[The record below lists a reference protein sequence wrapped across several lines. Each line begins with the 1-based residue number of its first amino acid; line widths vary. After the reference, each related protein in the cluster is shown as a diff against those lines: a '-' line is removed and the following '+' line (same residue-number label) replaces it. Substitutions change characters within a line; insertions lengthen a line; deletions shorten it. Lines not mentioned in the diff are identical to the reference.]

1 MSLFTELVDDYMSSV
16 NKRILETIEKSDYSD
31 EIKEL
36 LKSLL
41 AIELRHR
48 GDKMPRY
55 AEDYDRIIMRLVKY
69 REDEEVLDDAT

>member
-1 MSLFTELVDDYMSSV
+1 MSSV

-41 AIELRHR
+41 AIELRQH
-48 GDKMPRY
+48 GDKIPRY
-55 AEDYDRIIMRLVKY
+55 AEDYDRIIMRLAKY
-69 REDEEVLDDAT
+69 KEVEEEVLDDAT